1 MRGSGAQ
8 ENAPGLQCIVSKRKE
23 ITGTLQVWELK
34 KKLIKC
40 QGLEFNPLEHGVSI
54 LESLSFSFPNPSS
67 EAPALV

>member
-8 ENAPGLQCIVSKRKE
+8 ANTPGLQGIVSKRKE

-40 QGLEFNPLEHGVSI
+40 QGWGLTHLKRVFLFWSH
-54 LESLSFSFPNPSS
+54 
-67 EAPALV
+67 

>member
-1 MRGSGAQ
+1 
-8 ENAPGLQCIVSKRKE
+8 VSKRKE